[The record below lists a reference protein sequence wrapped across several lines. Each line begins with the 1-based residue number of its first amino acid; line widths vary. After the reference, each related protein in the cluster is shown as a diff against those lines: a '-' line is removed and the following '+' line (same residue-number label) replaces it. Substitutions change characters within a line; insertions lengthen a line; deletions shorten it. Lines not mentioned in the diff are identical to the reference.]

1 MTLARPS
8 RRGPRGRL
16 VALIAATILSAAV
29 VPMASAASPEPTTD
43 GAAVAIPVT
52 MHLDCSSVPATREA
66 RAALR
71 RYHVCGLG
79 TGGPMPQSIVDSN
92 CGSLSLF
99 VSNNFG
105 GALQWRGRITS
116 KLGPFVS
123 ASYAGNWSN
132 LTNGR
137 SGPVSR
143 SYSGITS
150 DWLDIFPI
158 NTGVGSAFGNIS
170 VAAVRLWWGA
180 WCVSTFPVDSHATVT

>member
-1 MTLARPS
+1 MP
-8 RRGPRGRL
+8 
-16 VALIAATILSAAV
+16 LS
-29 VPMASAASPEPTTD
+29 T
-43 GAAVAIPVT
+43 VT
-52 MHLDCSSVPATREA
+52 SD
-66 RAALR
+66 
-71 RYHVCGLG
+71 
-79 TGGPMPQSIVDSN
+79 

-116 KLGPFVS
+116 RLGPFIS
-123 ASYAGNWSN
+123 ASYQGSWSN

-137 SGPVSR
+137 NGPVSR

-158 NTGVGSAFGNIS
+158 NTGTGSAFGIIS